1 VTRIGLIIAMF
12 GLLGFSASAT
22 NELVLQRDYSAQ
34 PRQLIVC
41 SFDPSVLAHGFSD
54 KQLDEVDWAGY
65 LKRNITIT
73 ELSRFRSATHVPT
86 AMGPITTMLPL
97 SGVDRERSAREY
109 GCPTN
114 ENSIILFGK
123 DGTEKT
129 RWSAHVSND
138 DLFDF
143 VDALPVKAS
152 LNLPQTTSRG

>member
-1 VTRIGLIIAMF
+1 MTRIGLIIAMF

-86 AMGPITTMLPL
+86 AMGRRRRRRSRATSCTAACKPRAVPIAAPGIGTRY
-97 SGVDRERSAREY
+97 SSRGRERVAGRNIAVPRPRRSPPRASPRPAFSA
-109 GCPTN
+109 
-114 ENSIILFGK
+114 S
-123 DGTEKT
+123 
-129 RWSAHVSND
+129 
-138 DLFDF
+138 
-143 VDALPVKAS
+143 
-152 LNLPQTTSRG
+152 